1 MTTSTFKYKV
11 ISYLY
16 SVYIHEI
23 IWVNNIL
30 LNMQEL
36 LVCESCE
43 SALQSMQLA
52 NVQYVYEVIGV
63 P

>member
-43 SALQSMQLA
+43 SALQSMQLG